1 MTTFDIGGVLVHARA
16 NDIPRVC
23 TDLNEIAGVDV
34 QNTTDDGR
42 IVVLVETEDP
52 KNTADCFTHI
62 QNLDG
67 VLSAALVYHY
77 SDELDPVK
85 EENPS

>member
-1 MTTFDIGGVLVHARA
+1 MNVFDVGGVLVHARA
-16 NDIPRVC
+16 KDIPEVC
-23 TDLNEIAGVDV
+23 LNLNTIAGVDV
-34 QNTTDDGR
+34 QATTDDGR
-42 IVVLVETEDP
+42 IVVLVESTGP
-52 KNTADCFTHI
+52 KSTADCFTRI

-77 SDELDPVK
+77 SDELDPVE

>member
-1 MTTFDIGGVLVHARA
+1 MTVSDIGGVLVHARV
-16 NDIPRVC
+16 NDVSEVC
-23 TDLNEIAGVDV
+23 LRLEMLDGVDV
-34 QNTTDDGR
+34 QTTTNDGR
-42 IVVLVETEDP
+42 IVVLVESAGP
-52 KNTADCFTHI
+52 KSTADCFTRI

-77 SDELDPVK
+77 SDELDPVE